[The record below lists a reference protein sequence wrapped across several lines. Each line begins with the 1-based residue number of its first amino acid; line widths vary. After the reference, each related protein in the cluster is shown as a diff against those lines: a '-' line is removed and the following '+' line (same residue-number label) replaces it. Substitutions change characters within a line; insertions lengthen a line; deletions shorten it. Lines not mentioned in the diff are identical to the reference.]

1 MKYVYAKEAGIL
13 PGEEI
18 TQKLNSLLSELAGDD
33 EEKTLVFEKGE
44 YFLDSANA
52 PEPLLYITNTMGDG
66 EWKKDERPHL
76 NRVGMYFKGVR
87 SLTVEGNSSVFT
99 VRGSLTNIAVCNCKD
114 LCLKNFTLVTENPDM
129 HSFRVARKRAFAID
143 FELDGESRY
152 IRENGKYM
160 FVGKDYRT
168 PFTEKRATAYWIGRI
183 SADNADS
190 IRRTTHPLR
199 GAIRVKEIGER
210 LFRATY
216 AVKPRCAEGD
226 EFYLFDVRRKYQGI
240 FVEGSKNVRLE
251 GVAQRFNYGLALVFQ
266 DTEDIFVIN
275 SEFAP
280 AEGGALKM
288 ASVADFMQVCCC
300 RGTVTVSGNRFRGS
314 GDDCLNVHGIHF
326 KVKKQEGDTLFISF
340 MHPQTHGFCPFR
352 AGDAVRFVSPAT
364 LLPLAEGVVR
374 KATLAREYDIK
385 LELYKAPAPKL
396 EGSVAENASACPDLI
411 FAGNVIDRI
420 ITRGALVTTSGKVII
435 ENNDFYNTSMH
446 AVLVSDD
453 AKSWYESGFVRD
465 VTIRDNR
472 FYGNKGYYV
481 CVKPENGVYKGSVH
495 SGIKVKNN
503 LFASPT
509 SEGLYFRAAK
519 DCEVKNNTFVHG
531 KRIRSVNAEVI
542 TDVGEN
548 EK

>member
-18 TQKLNSLLSELAGDD
+18 TRKLNTLLSELAEND

-66 EWKKDERPHL
+66 EWKRDERPHL
-76 NRVGMYFKGVR
+76 NRVGMYFKGIR

-129 HSFRVARKRAFAID
+129 HSFRVARKREFAID

-152 IRENGKYM
+152 ICDKGKYI

-168 PFTEKRATAYWIGRI
+168 PFTEKRATAYWIGKI

-216 AVKPRCAEGD
+216 AVKPRCAAGD
-226 EFYLFDVRRKYQGI
+226 EFYVYDVRRKYQGI
-240 FVEGSKNVRLE
+240 FVDGSKDVRIE
-251 GVAQRFNYGLALVFQ
+251 SVAQPFNYGLALVFQ
-266 DTEDIFVIN
+266 NTENIAVIN
-275 SEFAP
+275 SVFAP

-300 RGTVTVSGNRFRGS
+300 RGKVTVRGNRFCGA
-314 GDDCLNVHGIHF
+314 GDDCLNVHGVHF
-326 KVKKQEGDTLFISF
+326 RIKKHEGDTLLLSF

-352 AGDAVRFVSPAT
+352 TGDAVRFVSPAT
-364 LLPLAEGVVR
+364 LLPLAEGTVKR
-374 KATLAREYDIK
+374 AEPAGEYDIR
-385 LELYKAPAPKL
+385 LELYESPETELAGL
-396 EGSVAENASACPDLI
+396 VAENASACPDLD
-411 FAGNVIDRI
+411 FAGNSLDRI
-420 ITRGALVTTSGKVII
+420 ITRGLLVTTAGKVLI
-435 ENNDFYNTSMH
+435 EDNDFRHTSMS
-446 AVLVSDD
+446 AILVSDD
-453 AKSWYESGFVRD
+453 ARSWYESGFVRN
-465 VTIRDNR
+465 VVIRNNR
-472 FYGNKGYYV
+472 FYANKGYYV
-481 CVKPENGVYKGSVH
+481 CVKPENKKHKGYVH
-495 SGIKVKNN
+495 SGIRVEDN
-503 LFASPT
+503 LFDSPS
-509 SEGLYFRAAK
+509 SEGLYFKSAK
-519 DCEVKNNTFVHG
+519 DCIVKDNKFKFTRKIKIV
-531 KRIRSVNAEVI
+531 RSELLTDTEEAIR
-542 TDVGEN
+542 
-548 EK
+548 

>member
-18 TQKLNSLLSELAGDD
+18 TRKLNTLLSELAEND

-52 PEPLLYITNTMGDG
+52 PEPVLYITNTMGDG

-76 NRVGMYFKGVR
+76 NRVGMYFKGIR

-129 HSFRVARKRAFAID
+129 HSFRVIRRSAFAID

-152 IRENGKYM
+152 ICDKGKYI
-160 FVGKDYRT
+160 FVGKDYST
-168 PFTEKRATAYWIGRI
+168 PFTEKRATAYWIGKI

-216 AVKPRCAEGD
+216 AVKPRCAAGD

-300 RGTVTVSGNRFRGS
+300 RGTVTVSGNRFCGA

-396 EGSVAENASACPDLI
+396 EGSVAENASACPDLN
-411 FAGNVIDRI
+411 FVGNSLDRI
-420 ITRGALVTTSGKVII
+420 ITRGLLVTTAGKVLI
-435 ENNDFYNTSMH
+435 EDNDFRHTSMS
-446 AVLVSDD
+446 AILVSDD
-453 AKSWYESGFVRD
+453 ARSWYESGFVRD
-465 VTIRDNR
+465 VTIRNNR
-472 FYGNKGYYV
+472 FYANRGYYV
-481 CVKPENGVYKGSVH
+481 CVKPENRVYKGAVH
-495 SGIKVKNN
+495 SGITIENN
-503 LFASPT
+503 LFSSPY
-509 SEGLYFRAAK
+509 SEGFYFKAAS
-519 DCEVKNNTFVHG
+519 DITLKNNEFVFG
-531 KRIRSVNAEVI
+531 ERIRAVDALAE
-542 TDVGEN
+542 T